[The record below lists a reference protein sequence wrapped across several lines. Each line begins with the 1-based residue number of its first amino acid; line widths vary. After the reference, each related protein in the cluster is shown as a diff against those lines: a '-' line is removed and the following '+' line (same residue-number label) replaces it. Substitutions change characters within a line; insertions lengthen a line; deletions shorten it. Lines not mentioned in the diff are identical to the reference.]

1 MFCSHTELKKKIGK
15 NKNKLYDYCGECGSI
30 ALNYN
35 NNYYYTIKPLIK
47 QKELEIDPV
56 KIVNEMIK
64 LEKKSHPYLN
74 NVFNLNLNES
84 TSKLQELKEKIFLYL
99 SKRKLLLLYLQ
110 NITKVLNY
118 SDLSFYHCLLIM
130 DLYLSHNISEE
141 MSEEE
146 LLYLLIGF
154 FLIASKFKETD
165 IFEPELYIFCNI
177 DFDYALSVEKIL
189 FYEAKCLQLIEYDF
203 FIYST
208 YDWLSIFM
216 GNGYIF
222 DGEIDNNNNEIIN
235 DIHSYSFKLLIT
247 ITPKN
252 IFIKY
257 SPMYNAISIVQICRE
272 DKIDKNRINNEL
284 FNKLL
289 FIYNIKYK
297 DYENCY
303 NEIKSVINKTNENN
317 NNQNNQIRTLKRT
330 EDNKT
335 LNEMN
340 YYEPE
345 VNKSGKKIIKFD
357 TQRKLNLK
365 NKIRDNKFQLNLF
378 SSNRK
383 PKKRFGS
390 INITNINNKSRGI
403 IKKQKTLQIVEFIND
418 NLPKLKKITEGD
430 KVFQTEAEVASGR
443 NIKIYNVKNNIL
455 NNYLMKKKKNR
466 SGASLDIKMV
476 YNNAKSPLAFNRLL
490 RNVTYD
496 ALKNNDIKITKKLSK
511 DNNMNNNKNK
521 SKILNKSS
529 DALKYYD
536 SNTNNNIKN
545 NNIIF
550 ELKKSSNNNIK
561 SKGKKQF
568 INSSLKNNIGHIYME
583 IESTKEW

>member
-1 MFCSHTELKKKIGK
+1 
-15 NKNKLYDYCGECGSI
+15 
-30 ALNYN
+30 
-35 NNYYYTIKPLIK
+35 
-47 QKELEIDPV
+47 
-56 KIVNEMIK
+56 
-64 LEKKSHPYLN
+64 
-74 NVFNLNLNES
+74 
-84 TSKLQELKEKIFLYL
+84 
-99 SKRKLLLLYLQ
+99 
-110 NITKVLNY
+110 
-118 SDLSFYHCLLIM
+118 
-130 DLYLSHNISEE
+130 
-141 MSEEE
+141 
-146 LLYLLIGF
+146 
-154 FLIASKFKETD
+154 
-165 IFEPELYIFCNI
+165 
-177 DFDYALSVEKIL
+177 
-189 FYEAKCLQLIEYDF
+189 
-203 FIYST
+203 
-208 YDWLSIFM
+208 M

-466 SGASLDIKMV
+466 SGESLDIKMV

-521 SKILNKSS
+521 SKLLNKSS

-536 SNTNNNIKN
+536 NNTNNNIKN

-568 INSSLKNNIGHIYME
+568 IKQGTSDYLQSNNIKIIKPEKSNILSNNKKEKEKEITKNIESNKQVKKKNPSTAKYKDKNNQIINNSNRNKFILSNMKYNKSNLNN
-583 IESTKEW
+583 INDILALKKLIFKNQKLPRLKLNIDKK

>member
-1 MFCSHTELKKKIGK
+1 
-15 NKNKLYDYCGECGSI
+15 
-30 ALNYN
+30 
-35 NNYYYTIKPLIK
+35 
-47 QKELEIDPV
+47 
-56 KIVNEMIK
+56 
-64 LEKKSHPYLN
+64 
-74 NVFNLNLNES
+74 
-84 TSKLQELKEKIFLYL
+84 
-99 SKRKLLLLYLQ
+99 
-110 NITKVLNY
+110 
-118 SDLSFYHCLLIM
+118 M

-141 MSEEE
+141 MNEEE

-189 FYEAKCLQLIEYDF
+189 FYEAKCLQLIGYDF

-521 SKILNKSS
+521 SKLLNKSS

-561 SKGKKQF
+561 SKGKKPF
-568 INSSLKNNIGHIYME
+568 IKQGTSDYLQSNNIKIIKPEKSNILSNNKKEKEKEITKNIESNKQVKKKNPSTAKYKDKNNQIINNSNRNKFILSNMKYNKSNLNNINDLLALKKM
-583 IESTKEW
+583 IFKNQRLPRLKLNIDKK